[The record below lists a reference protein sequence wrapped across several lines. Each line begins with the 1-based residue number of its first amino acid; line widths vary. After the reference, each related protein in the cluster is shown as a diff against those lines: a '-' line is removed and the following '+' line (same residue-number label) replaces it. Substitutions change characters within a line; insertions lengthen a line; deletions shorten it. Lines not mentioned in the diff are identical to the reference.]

1 MPVFTVDAPIG
12 ALPNAK
18 QKMLKEITDA
28 LDEAYPIPDT
38 RGWLREYSADN
49 VSQDGRVRAEPIRP
63 VVSLEA
69 PELANLDAKR
79 KLVQR
84 SSRPSARPTTGSPT
98 STKFSC

>member
-1 MPVFTVDAPIG
+1 
-12 ALPNAK
+12 
-18 QKMLKEITDA
+18 MLKEITDA

-84 SSRPSARPTTGSPT
+84 SSRPSARPTTASPT